1 MTRVLRV
8 WFQPPSQL
16 SQCSFWITPEMT
28 CVMSWIAIH
37 KKQLR
42 RTCCTPG
49 IFFGDV
55 YNCEMPISSLWR
67 HELRL
72 KFYTF
77 LTRAPLFPSLWQWP
91 VFLLLFF
98 LIYFKETSRAER
110 CTTAAPSVCPS
121 FTRLCWRRSTSR
133 PWRRSSWKVRG
144 CSRLSKVFFFV
155 GFHREGKTI
164 LIVFS
169 Y

>member
-77 LTRAPLFPSLWQWP
+77 LTRAPLFPSTQP
-91 VFLLLFF
+91 LLTMTCLSSPFFSDLFQRDVKSGKV
-98 LIYFKETSRAER
+98 YYCGAER
-110 CTTAAPSVCPS
+110 
-121 FTRLCWRRSTSR
+121 
-133 PWRRSSWKVRG
+133 
-144 CSRLSKVFFFV
+144 LSQLYPVMLTKKYKPAMKAELM
-155 GFHREGKTI
+155 EGER
-164 LIVFS
+164 VQ
-169 Y
+169 